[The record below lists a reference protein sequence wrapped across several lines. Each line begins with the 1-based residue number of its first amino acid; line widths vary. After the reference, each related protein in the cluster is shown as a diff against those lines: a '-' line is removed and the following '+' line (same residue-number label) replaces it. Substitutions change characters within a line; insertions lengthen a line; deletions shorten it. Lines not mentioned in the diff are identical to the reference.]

1 MSDLRSR
8 IKPKRTL
15 LKALLATSLLVGFGL
30 IAFDLF
36 GAGGAS
42 YLVARE
48 QLLPGDPLTSANTQ
62 VVHAELG
69 QVAAPYFAT
78 GSKLA
83 SALADGK
90 LFATRPVDRG
100 ELLPKS
106 ATSSL
111 RPNSLATIAVEFESA
126 LSRSIQPGER
136 VDLYATELL
145 AGSQVSTTRLIATS
159 AWIRAIE
166 NRESVGRT
174 LPVVEIALNR
184 TFLEDVLA
192 AVARSDKLALVV
204 RSNVG

>member
-69 QVAAPYFAT
+69 SVA
-78 GSKLA
+78 GSYLASGSELA

-90 LFATRPVDRG
+90 LFATRAVDRG
-100 ELLPKS
+100 ELLPNS

-111 RPNSLATIAVEFESA
+111 RPSSLATLAVEFEGA

-136 VDLYATELL
+136 ADLYATELL
-145 AGSQVSTTRLIATS
+145 AGSQVSSTRLIAT
-159 AWIRAIE
+159 AVWIRAIE
-166 NRESVGRT
+166 ARESVGRS

-184 TFLEDVLA
+184 AFLEDVLA

-204 RSNVG
+204 RPKDG